1 MLYSVFQHNT
11 TYSIC
16 KEAICSRVTR
26 NMQTA
31 KKEQKMKENKQN
43 YLEAQDL
50 YDQYKKSVE
59 DGQCTE
65 RLGEMFITLTN
76 HILRSPNFN
85 RYPKEVKEDLSG
97 HAIVKLMKS
106 LKTVKLEFTAQQI
119 FNFATRTVYTA
130 FLSELGRH
138 YKFENTK
145 RAATR
150 KYLESSPFIDVRTRE
165 DMISEIDSFE
175 ASLME
180 KKALRKK

>member
-1 MLYSVFQHNT
+1 
-11 TYSIC
+11 
-16 KEAICSRVTR
+16 
-26 NMQTA
+26 
-31 KKEQKMKENKQN
+31 MKENKRN
-43 YLEAQDL
+43 YLEAQEL

-65 RLGEMFITLTN
+65 KLGEMFLTLTS
-76 HILRSPNFN
+76 HMLRSTNFN
-85 RYPKEVKEDLSG
+85 RYPKEVKEDLQG
-97 HAIVKLMKS
+97 YALEKLMKS
-106 LKTVKLEFTAQQI
+106 LKTVKLDFTPHQI
-119 FNFATRTVYTA
+119 FNFATRSVYTA

-138 YKFENTK
+138 YKNENTK

-165 DMISEIDSFE
+165 QMISEIDTFQ

>member
-1 MLYSVFQHNT
+1 MGNY
-11 TYSIC
+11 ID
-16 KEAICSRVTR
+16 
-26 NMQTA
+26 
-31 KKEQKMKENKQN
+31 QN
-43 YLEAQDL
+43 EL
-50 YDQYKKSVE
+50 YDEYKKSVE
-59 DGQCTE
+59 NDQCSE
-65 RLGEMFITLTN
+65 KLGLMFITLTN

-85 RYPKEVKEDLSG
+85 RYPIQVKEDLQG
-97 HAIVKLMKS
+97 YALEKLMKS
-106 LKTVKLEFTAQQI
+106 LKTVKLEFTSQQI

-138 YKFENTK
+138 YKQENIK

-165 DMISEIDSFE
+165 DMISEIDAFQ

>member
-1 MLYSVFQHNT
+1 
-11 TYSIC
+11 
-16 KEAICSRVTR
+16 
-26 NMQTA
+26 
-31 KKEQKMKENKQN
+31 MKENKRN
-43 YLEAQDL
+43 YLDAEDL

-65 RLGEMFITLTN
+65 KLGTMFLTLTT

-85 RYPKEVKEDLSG
+85 RYPTQVKEDLSG
-97 HAIVKLMKS
+97 HALEKLMKS
-106 LKTVKLEFTAQQI
+106 LKTVKLEFTPRQV
-119 FNFATRTVYTA
+119 FNFATRTIYTA

-138 YKFENTK
+138 YKQENIK

-150 KYLESSPFIDVRTRE
+150 KYLESSTFIDTRIR
-165 DMISEIDSFE
+165 DQMISEIDSFE

>member
-1 MLYSVFQHNT
+1 
-11 TYSIC
+11 
-16 KEAICSRVTR
+16 
-26 NMQTA
+26 MQTA

-50 YDQYKKSVE
+50 YDEYKKSVE
-59 DGQCTE
+59 NDQCTE
-65 RLGEMFITLTN
+65 KLGEMFLTLTN
-76 HILRSPNFN
+76 HMLRSPNFN
-85 RYPKEVKEDLSG
+85 RYPIQVKEDLRG

-106 LKTVKLEFTAQQI
+106 LKTVKLEFTPHQI
-119 FNFATRTVYTA
+119 FNFATRSVYTA

-138 YKFENTK
+138 YKYENTK

-150 KYLESSPFIDVRTRE
+150 KYLESSTFIDVRTRE
-165 DMISEIDSFE
+165 DMISEIDAFE

>member
-1 MLYSVFQHNT
+1 
-11 TYSIC
+11 
-16 KEAICSRVTR
+16 
-26 NMQTA
+26 
-31 KKEQKMKENKQN
+31 MKENKRN

-65 RLGEMFITLTN
+65 KLGAMFLTLTA
-76 HILRSPNFN
+76 HILRSPSFN
-85 RYPKEVKEDLSG
+85 RYSYQVKEDLQG
-97 HAIVKLMKS
+97 YALEKLMKS
-106 LKTVKLEFTAQQI
+106 LKTVKLDLTAQNI

-138 YKFENTK
+138 YKQENIK